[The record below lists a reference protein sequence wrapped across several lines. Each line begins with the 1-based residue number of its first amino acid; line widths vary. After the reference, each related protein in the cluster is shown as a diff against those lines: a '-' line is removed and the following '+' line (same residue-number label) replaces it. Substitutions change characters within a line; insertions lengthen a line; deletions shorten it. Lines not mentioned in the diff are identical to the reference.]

1 MLSAKQNENRAEPTV
16 PRVSPPSGGTV
27 GKVVNSIQGLQQRLN
42 DYTLE
47 EIVAAENRSRTLML
61 GLLNLQS
68 RVDSLIA
75 IKRSMT
81 VVFDALQKTTSE
93 DVKLSLVNTTT
104 GKSIHL
110 HDIIQASNL
119 IKFPGIKRTS
129 NQSAGKAIT
138 DRPGPGEI
146 IPGDDDRPKSTRDL
160 TKQSTTADRS
170 EAINSPNEPAFVF
183 GATEIDT
190 ASEVPSADFSW
201 DKDTDL
207 DKEISDDI
215 RGEQEIQAATTRSA
229 APESY
234 NTIQADPCPPE
245 SAEELPLLEES
256 NTPTSKALVPT
267 GGDFDQRLLDDL
279 IKNYGEFFSS
289 SSSSPKVASQT
300 NLEAVESG
308 SKPILHRPAAEMA
321 KTNTARTAP
330 LKKEGDIDR
339 ELKKIIKDYGEYDIY
354 SRHNRINLK
363 FAAIGAFLLLG
374 AVFSGFYFLSS
385 SRSPER
391 SSPSAATE
399 PVSKTSDEH
408 ASGIRELKQ
417 PAKASETKTPQSK
430 SPIVKK

>member
-1 MLSAKQNENRAEPTV
+1 MLSAKQDENRAEPTV
-16 PRVSPPSGGTV
+16 PRVSPPSGGTM

-47 EIVAAENRSRTLML
+47 EIAAAENRSRTLML

-93 DVKLSLVNTTT
+93 DVKLSLVNPT

-110 HDIIQASNL
+110 HDIIQANNL

-129 NQSAGKAIT
+129 NQSAGKANT

-146 IPGDDDRPKSTRDL
+146 IPGDNDTPPSTRDL
-160 TKQSTTADRS
+160 TRQSTTVDRS
-170 EAINSPNEPAFVF
+170 EAIDSPNEPAFVF
-183 GATEIDT
+183 GATEIDA

-201 DKDTDL
+201 DKDDDL
-207 DKEISDDI
+207 DKEFSDDI
-215 RGEQEIQAATTRSA
+215 PGEQEIQAATTRSA
-229 APESY
+229 APEKY
-234 NTIQADPCPPE
+234 NSIQADLCPPE
-245 SAEELPLLEES
+245 SAEELPVLEES

-289 SSSSPKVASQT
+289 SSSSPKVASQA

-308 SKPILHRPAAEMA
+308 SKPILHKPAAEGA
-321 KTNTARTAP
+321 KINTARTAP

-408 ASGIRELKQ
+408 ASGIDDLKH

>member
-1 MLSAKQNENRAEPTV
+1 MLSAKQDENRAEPTV
-16 PRVSPPSGGTV
+16 PRVSAPSGGAV

-47 EIVAAENRSRTLML
+47 EIAVAENRSRTLML

-81 VVFDALQKTTSE
+81 MVFDALQKTTSE
-93 DVKLSLVNTTT
+93 DVKLNLVNTT

-129 NQSAGKAIT
+129 NQSAGKTIT

-146 IPGDDDRPKSTRDL
+146 IPGDNDTPPSTRDL
-160 TKQSTTADRS
+160 TRQSTTVDRS
-170 EAINSPNEPAFVF
+170 EAIDSPNEPAFVF
-183 GATEIDT
+183 GATEIDA

-201 DKDTDL
+201 DKDDDL
-207 DKEISDDI
+207 DKEFSDDI
-215 RGEQEIQAATTRSA
+215 PGEQEIQAATTRSA
-229 APESY
+229 APEKY
-234 NTIQADPCPPE
+234 NTIQADLCPPE

-289 SSSSPKVASQT
+289 SSSSPKVASPAK
-300 NLEAVESG
+300 LEAVESG
-308 SKPILHRPAAEMA
+308 SKPILHKPAAEMA

-408 ASGIRELKQ
+408 ASGIGELKQ

>member
-1 MLSAKQNENRAEPTV
+1 MLSAKQDENRAEPTV
-16 PRVSPPSGGTV
+16 PRVSPPSGGAV

-47 EIVAAENRSRTLML
+47 EIAAAENRSRTLML

-146 IPGDDDRPKSTRDL
+146 IPGDDDTRKLTRDP
-160 TKQSTTADRS
+160 TRQSTTVDQ
-170 EAINSPNEPAFVF
+170 AIDSPNEPAFVF
-183 GATEIDT
+183 GATEIDA

-201 DKDTDL
+201 DKDADS

-215 RGEQEIQAATTRSA
+215 RAEQEIQAATTRSA

-234 NTIQADPCPPE
+234 NTIQADLCPPE
-245 SAEELPLLEES
+245 SAEELPLLKES

-289 SSSSPKVASQT
+289 SSSSPKVASQA
-300 NLEAVESG
+300 NLEPVESG
-308 SKPILHRPAAEMA
+308 SKPILHKPAAEMA

-391 SSPSAATE
+391 SSSSAATE

>member
-1 MLSAKQNENRAEPTV
+1 MLSAKQDGNRPEPTV
-16 PRVSPPSGGTV
+16 PRVPPPTGGTV

-47 EIVAAENRSRTLML
+47 EIAAAEDRSRTLML

-75 IKRSMT
+75 IRRCMT
-81 VVFDALQKTTSE
+81 VVFEALQKTTSE
-93 DVKLSLVNTTT
+93 DVKVSLVNTP

-119 IKFPGIKRTS
+119 IMFPGLKRTS
-129 NQSAGKAIT
+129 NQSPERIVT
-138 DRPGPGEI
+138 DTPSPGERKPEGI
-146 IPGDDDRPKSTRDL
+146 DTPKSTRDL
-160 TKQSTTADRS
+160 IKQSSSVDRANAS
-170 EAINSPNEPAFVF
+170 DSPNEPAFVF
-183 GATEIDT
+183 GATEIE
-190 ASEVPSADFSW
+190 AALEVPAADFSW
-201 DKDTDL
+201 DKDADS
-207 DKEISDDI
+207 DRDISDHI
-215 RGEQEIQAATTRSA
+215 RDEQEIQTAATRSA
-229 APESY
+229 PLEEIN
-234 NTIQADPCPPE
+234 NTQADLSLSE

-256 NTPTSKALVPT
+256 NIPISKALVPT

-289 SSSSPKVASQT
+289 SGPSLKIASQA
-300 NLEAVESG
+300 NLETVESG
-308 SKPILHRPAAEMA
+308 SKPIFLHKPAADMA

-354 SRHNRINLK
+354 SRHSRINLK
-363 FAAIGAFLLLG
+363 FAAMGAFLLVG

-385 SRSPER
+385 SNSPER
-391 SSPSAATE
+391 STPSAATE
-399 PVSKTSDEH
+399 PVSRTSDDR
-408 ASGIRELKQ
+408 ASGIGELKP
-417 PAKASETKTPQSK
+417 PAKASEAKTPHSK